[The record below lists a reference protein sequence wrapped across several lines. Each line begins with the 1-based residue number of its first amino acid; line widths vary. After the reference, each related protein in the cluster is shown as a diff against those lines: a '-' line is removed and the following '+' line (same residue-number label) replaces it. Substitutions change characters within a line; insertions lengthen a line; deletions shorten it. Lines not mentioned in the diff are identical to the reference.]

1 MLNKTNRNHMNN
13 TLTNALQHY
22 IKHCKQAE
30 QTAENIDEAHHY
42 RSEQKEANRL
52 LTELIAT
59 QPQTDL
65 IF

>member
-1 MLNKTNRNHMNN
+1 MNN
-13 TLTNALQHY
+13 ETITNALQHY
-22 IKHCKQAE
+22 MKHCKQAE
-30 QTAENIDEAHHY
+30 KTAENIHEANFL

-52 LTELIAT
+52 LIELIAT

>member
-1 MLNKTNRNHMNN
+1 MND
-13 TLTNALQHY
+13 TLINALQHY

-30 QTAENIDEAHHY
+30 QTVQNIHEAHFL

-52 LTELIAT
+52 LIELITA